1 MVISPAVGAARRSD
15 ARVFVRR
22 AALFTLGA
30 IALYAA
36 TYALAETLVFRY
48 GHRNRFYA
56 VRSAPP
62 ADYRFVVLGASH
74 AAVFDYRDM
83 NARLE
88 ALTGARIMNLSVV
101 GGGVTVNRLLLEY
114 FLTRH
119 RTSAVVYVVDSFAFY
134 SPDWNERR
142 LQDSR
147 LFVRAP
153 LDLALIPLLWKSG
166 APLSVA
172 LDYASGFSKI
182 NNPDR
187 FAPDVS
193 ADEGPRFDRRY
204 RPVAQV
210 DEQRLDYL
218 YPPHVD
224 ATTFQKYLDQFDA
237 LVAHAQARGIDVLAV
252 KPPIPERVRR
262 RLPNEPQFDAAVGTV
277 LGRRGVELDDFSRA
291 VTDERLFQD
300 TDHLNRDGVIEFYQA
315 ALAPLLIRSLRHD
328 MGRQ

>member
-1 MVISPAVGAARRSD
+1 MSRNRCGSGLPRAPSTCGGRPTTRSCSVSSCWAPGMSGSSCTCSSDMVISPAVGAARRSD

-74 AAVFDYRDM
+74 AAVLDYRDM
-83 NARLE
+83 SARLE

-101 GGGVTVNRLLLEY
+101 GGGVTINRLLLEY

-119 RTSAVVYVVDSFAFY
+119 RPSAVVYVVDSFAFY

-153 LDLALIPLLWKSG
+153 LDLALIPLL
-166 APLSVA
+166 
-172 LDYASGFSKI
+172 
-182 NNPDR
+182 
-187 FAPDVS
+187 
-193 ADEGPRFDRRY
+193 
-204 RPVAQV
+204 
-210 DEQRLDYL
+210 
-218 YPPHVD
+218 
-224 ATTFQKYLDQFDA
+224 
-237 LVAHAQARGIDVLAV
+237 
-252 KPPIPERVRR
+252 
-262 RLPNEPQFDAAVGTV
+262 
-277 LGRRGVELDDFSRA
+277 
-291 VTDERLFQD
+291 
-300 TDHLNRDGVIEFYQA
+300 
-315 ALAPLLIRSLRHD
+315 
-328 MGRQ
+328 